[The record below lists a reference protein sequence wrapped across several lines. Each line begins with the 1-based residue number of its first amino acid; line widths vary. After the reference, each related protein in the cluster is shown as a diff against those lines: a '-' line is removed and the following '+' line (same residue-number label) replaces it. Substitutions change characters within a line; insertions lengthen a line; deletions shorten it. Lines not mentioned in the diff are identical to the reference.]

1 MTSARL
7 SWLPA
12 PPSLQGIFGEPGEA
26 TWRRVV
32 RSIGRDASELENQPP
47 DVSWN

>member
-1 MTSARL
+1 MDA
-7 SWLPA
+7 
-12 PPSLQGIFGEPGEA
+12 IFGEPGEP

-32 RSIGRDASELENQPP
+32 RSIGREGGSLEQQPP